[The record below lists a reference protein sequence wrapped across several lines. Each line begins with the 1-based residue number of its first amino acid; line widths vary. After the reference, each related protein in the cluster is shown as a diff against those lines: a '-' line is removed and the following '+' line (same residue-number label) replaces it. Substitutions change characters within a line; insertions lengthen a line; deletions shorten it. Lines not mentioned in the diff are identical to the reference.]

1 MSKDQNLTVEQKQK
15 IHQLEFLYHE
25 EESSIV
31 LPSDNELFNR
41 VMGLDEEI
49 RKKALKSSVIEGT
62 IGCLILVT
70 GINLLVNLKS
80 AFMAGIIF
88 FCIGAILLAGAY
100 PLYNHLL
107 RKNRKKYAPVV
118 LTITNY
124 LA

>member
-15 IHQLEFLYHE
+15 IHQLEFFYHE
-25 EESSIV
+25 EESSKV
-31 LPSDNELFNR
+31 LPSDNELFDR
-41 VMGLDEEI
+41 VFKLDEEI
-49 RKKALKSSVIEGT
+49 RKKALNRSVFEGS
-62 IGCLILVT
+62 IGFMVLVT

-80 AFMAGIIF
+80 AFLAGIIF
-88 FCIGAILLAGAY
+88 FCVGAVLLAGAY

-107 RKNRKKYAPVV
+107 RKDRKKYAPVV